1 MFEFVFLLTPA
12 RTPQAVT
19 FVLKNMFFGTFSKY
33 MKGTSQN
40 GWSCFHGARDH
51 RDFGFQ
57 PVQPKPFRPTW
68 MTDEREVTTYWLQKK
83 YRRQAR
89 VVWAWAHGKFSRAR
103 GAVPAC
109 TAYVLFFSWAQS
121 KGGKRR
127 TKHAMESKKKN
138 SEKFSQKGIKTKRS
152 KEKMFIEIN
161 KQSCGTYS
169 IGKCTAPNKKEEQR
183 NTTLAK
189 QRKMKNQK
197 IRPMPFLWKQIKGE
211 RQRGRE
217 RNMSRP

>member
-1 MFEFVFLLTPA
+1 MKILFTRLRSNTLFLLMPVRTPQVPFLLHYTPQALVLFVIHLVLVQFSPCLNLYFLLTPA

-103 GAVPAC
+103 GAVTAC

-127 TKHAMESKKKN
+127 TKHAMKSKK
-138 SEKFSQKGIKTKRS
+138 SQKSFHKKVSKQKGQKR
-152 KEKMFIEIN
+152 
-161 KQSCGTYS
+161 
-169 IGKCTAPNKKEEQR
+169 KC
-183 NTTLAK
+183 
-189 QRKMKNQK
+189 
-197 IRPMPFLWKQIKGE
+197 
-211 RQRGRE
+211 
-217 RNMSRP
+217 S